1 LFTVY
6 VFDLNSFEYLMVSV
20 HYLVCSIGMDCL
32 STKWY
37 DKSSWLPT
45 QLLVPWFEGEKGPV
59 PGVNLRFAY
68 GFWQSREHYG
78 SKAQRQ

>member
-1 LFTVY
+1 
-6 VFDLNSFEYLMVSV
+6 
-20 HYLVCSIGMDCL
+20 MDCL